1 MTKNYQITYKT
12 GTLVIKGKI
21 YTVIYEK
28 GSNVSTIGK
37 TSDTCTTSGTST
49 SCSVTLPN
57 ITTNT
62 GYTASGW
69 YNGTTKAGNAGASY
83 SVSGNTTL
91 TAKATANTYS
101 IGYTLNGGSY
111 GTSHPTSG
119 TYDSNVNINNP
130 KKTITITGNANS
142 TGATVGSATSKAQT
156 FAGWTADSNLSTS
169 TAKYGTSTSV
179 TNSWSSAST
188 KVTAEYFKNLRT
200 TSGTVTLTANWTPV
214 AFNTPTITKTGYKC
228 GWATSSSATSYT
240 IASGGTYT
248 PTATTGASVTLYGV
262 CTVNSYDVNLSVV
275 NGTTT
280 GAKTK
285 KVSYNNTTTFTGLSA
300 NTGYGNP
307 TVSCTNGQTA
317 TISGSTVTTGKITS
331 DTTCTVTYAANTY
344 QVKYNTNG
352 GTAETKEEFVDI
364 FSGATITSD
373 QEEYWKYNPTYNA
386 LQLGGQPG
394 PEYAV
399 IRTTEFEITDE
410 NSLVTFHAELS
421 QGSLNYK
428 IYNSNNEIVYDDAD
442 PANTFENPITIS
454 LYDKGKYTLEIEL
467 QTEGTAKV
475 GNFTIEAPS
484 SMSNS
489 KHTYDTAKSLS
500 KNIYTK
506 TGYTF
511 LGWSKDKN
519 ATTATYT
526 DEESVKNLTGT
537 NNETVNLYAIWEANK
552 YTVKYNANGGRNVS
566 FINQLDFE
574 PTGNNESACKITYE
588 NGIYTKDVGNVAG
601 GCIMRS
607 SSFELLSNS
616 SSPITLSFVP
626 FMTQCLNVQTCFVNI
641 SLEKFDSLS
650 EKWSEVGVYKV
661 QGGKESN
668 FDNLEKGTYR
678 LIMSSPI
685 IVGYSIENLL
695 YYDNQS
701 IDEPIDDSSYVYDTS
716 KKLTKNIYTRKGYT
730 FLGWSKDK
738 NATTATYTDEE
749 SVKNLTGTNNETVNL
764 YAIWK
769 LKSKKI
775 TFETKYDTSSFSGPS
790 TSNKTSEKI
799 SKTSTNLSYGSSE
812 IIKLNPAT
820 PVDRYKVSVVR
831 CTNNIIAVA
840 GNIASS
846 GGGSSPS
853 EYSYSIEVMNNSDTT
868 TASVCTITYVPKW
881 EGVATGTYTT
891 GATMTYAGKSWTVK
905 SDNGEDIGLVLNET
919 AGTGPYKSDVKSEL
933 NNAKVNTDVSGG
945 GILPQS
951 SNVYVTTD
959 GGINT
964 NYSSFNQLF
973 WIGNGKAITPTEIKK
988 YTLGSDV
995 HYSAGHKNQQ
1005 QDGDGSTTTYWT
1017 SASFPVSVTS
1027 AVAYSAGSTISATAT
1042 NSSITFSDANA
1053 TSTSQGKMG
1062 DRYMAFQPQKNSSH
1076 TPSSSKMPVRRW
1088 TYDYATQTYPTEASY
1103 ITQKTLKLYDC
1114 GNAQHGKAFTLT
1126 AKSSTNYTYTS
1137 QNGNTSSPK
1146 YATSN
1151 TTGWRWYWASAV
1163 DGTVSNSVRT
1173 YRLDTSPRCL
1183 ERTKYSTSDVTKNI
1197 YYRPYLIV
1205 RER

>member
-21 YTVIYEK
+21 YTVTYEK

-83 SVSGNTTL
+83 TISGNTTL

-119 TYDSNVNINNP
+119 TYDSNINISNP

-262 CTVNSYDVNLSVV
+262 CTANNYDVNLSIV

-280 GAKTK
+280 GDKTK

-300 NTGYGNP
+300 NTGYGTP

-331 DTTCTVTYAANTY
+331 GTTCTVTYAVNTY
-344 QVKYNTNG
+344 QVKYNANG

-373 QEEYWKYNPTYNA
+373 QEGYWEYNPTYNA
-386 LQLGGQPG
+386 LQLGGQPS

-410 NSLVTFHAELS
+410 NSLLTFHAELS
-421 QGSLNYK
+421 QGSLNYNL
-428 IYNSNNEIVYDDAD
+428 YNSNNEIVDSGSDD
-442 PANTFENPITIS
+442 ANTFENPITIS
-454 LYDKGKYTLEIEL
+454 SYHDKGKYTLEIEL

-489 KHTYDTAKSLS
+489 KHTYDTAKSL
-500 KNIYTK
+500 
-506 TGYTF
+506 
-511 LGWSKDKN
+511 
-519 ATTATYT
+519 
-526 DEESVKNLTGT
+526 
-537 NNETVNLYAIWEANK
+537 
-552 YTVKYNANGGRNVS
+552 
-566 FINQLDFE
+566 
-574 PTGNNESACKITYE
+574 
-588 NGIYTKDVGNVAG
+588 
-601 GCIMRS
+601 
-607 SSFELLSNS
+607 
-616 SSPITLSFVP
+616 
-626 FMTQCLNVQTCFVNI
+626 
-641 SLEKFDSLS
+641 
-650 EKWSEVGVYKV
+650 
-661 QGGKESN
+661 
-668 FDNLEKGTYR
+668 
-678 LIMSSPI
+678 
-685 IVGYSIENLL
+685 
-695 YYDNQS
+695 
-701 IDEPIDDSSYVYDTS
+701 
-716 KKLTKNIYTRKGYT
+716 TKNIYTRKGYI

-790 TSNKTSEKI
+790 TSNQTSEKI

-812 IIKLNPAT
+812 VIKVNPAT
-820 PVDRYKVSVVR
+820 PTDRYSVR
-831 CTNNIIAVA
+831 ASCTNNIIAVA
-840 GNIASS
+840 RNIASS
-846 GGGSSPS
+846 GGGSSTS

-868 TASVCTITYVPKW
+868 TDSVCTITYTPKW
-881 EGVATGTYTT
+881 EGVATGTYTA

-919 AGTGPYKSDVKSEL
+919 AGSGVYKANVQSEL

-995 HYSAGHKNQQ
+995 HYSAGHRNQQ
-1005 QDGDGSTTTYWT
+1005 QDGDVSTTTYWT
-1017 SASFPVSVTS
+1017 SVSFPVSVTS

-1076 TPSSSKMPVRRW
+1076 KPSSSSMPVRRW

-1126 AKSSTNYTYTS
+1126 AVSSTEYKSTS
-1137 QNGNTSSPK
+1137 QTGTTNTPK

-1151 TTGWRWYWASAV
+1151 TTGYRWYWASSV

-1173 YRLDTSPRCL
+1173 YRFDTSPRCL